1 MSAASL
7 LSSVTVASFHTKEIH
22 RNLMH
27 YSFHYSFRVLIRHEI
42 PVQLLFSVKKS
53 RRNLPEG
60 AEVGGTIGNFVVRY
74 FFLFQVRVQKRQ

>member
-7 LSSVTVASFHTKEIH
+7 LSSVAVASFHTKEIH

-27 YSFHYSFRVLIRHEI
+27 YSFRVLIRHEI
-42 PVQLLFSVKKS
+42 PVQLFFSLKKS
-53 RRNLPEG
+53 KRSLPEG